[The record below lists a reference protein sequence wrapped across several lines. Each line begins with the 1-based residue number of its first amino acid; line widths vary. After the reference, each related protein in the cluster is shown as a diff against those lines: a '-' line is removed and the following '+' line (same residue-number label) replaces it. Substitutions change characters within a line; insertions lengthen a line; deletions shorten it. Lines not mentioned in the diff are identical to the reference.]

1 MRDAMTE
8 SARLADQIQ
17 RAFNGKAWHGDSLMQ
32 LLKGVDAKRA
42 SAKPIKNA
50 HSIWEL
56 VLHIAAWDGAV
67 LRYMSGKT
75 VRVSR
80 NENFPVVRDTSAAA
94 WTQAIEKMRQ
104 VHRELVKAVAEFP
117 DSRLGEPVPG
127 KTQSYYNYF
136 YLFAGIAQHEIYHA
150 GQIAMLK
157 K

>member
-1 MRDAMTE
+1 
-8 SARLADQIQ
+8 
-17 RAFNGKAWHGDSLMQ
+17 
-32 LLKGVDAKRA
+32 
-42 SAKPIKNA
+42 
-50 HSIWEL
+50 
-56 VLHIAAWDGAV
+56 
-67 LRYMSGKT
+67 
-75 VRVSR
+75 
-80 NENFPVVRDTSAAA
+80 VRDTSAAS